1 MKKITLPLS
10 EVLSLY
16 IEITGI
22 NPLDGTTL
30 NDENLLKEN
39 LSISTK
45 FKLHKLVTSL
55 NSEIEIFNKNRDE
68 LIKKYGTSSDNI
80 NYTIINPIE
89 FDKEIEE
96 LVQLNIDI
104 EYHGL
109 SVSEF
114 EHITTSNVQP
124 VLYKLF
130 E

>member
-22 NPLDGTTL
+22 NPLDGTTI
-30 NDENLLKEN
+30 NNEDLLKEN

-55 NSEIEIFNKNRDE
+55 NPEIEIFNKNRDE
-68 LIKKYGTSSDNI
+68 LIKKYGTSSDELT
-80 NYTIINPIE
+80 YTVINPIE
-89 FDKEIEE
+89 FNKEIEE
-96 LVQLNIDI
+96 LVQLNVDI
-104 EYHGL
+104 EYHSL
-109 SVSEF
+109 SALEF
-114 EHITTSNVQP
+114 EHIKTSNVQP